1 MCRVVRSLCD
11 RLLAVAD
18 VVNRVR
24 NGESI
29 PYRPALPETTELGKP
44 LVELIKSC
52 WNEAAE
58 QRPVFQNIR
67 ATLRK
72 ITGGE

>member
-1 MCRVVRSLCD
+1 MPSNFNDHLFVGT
-11 RLLAVAD
+11 AD

-29 PYRPALPETTELGKP
+29 PYRPQLPETTELGKP
-44 LVELIKSC
+44 LVDLVKSC

-58 QRPVFQNIR
+58 QRPAFPNIR

>member
-1 MCRVVRSLCD
+1 
-11 RLLAVAD
+11 
-18 VVNRVR
+18 VR

-29 PYRPALPETTELGKP
+29 PYRPVLPETTELGKP

-58 QRPVFQNIR
+58 QRPSFAHIR
-67 ATLRK
+67 GNLRK

>member
-1 MCRVVRSLCD
+1 MLELQCYKPI
-11 RLLAVAD
+11 VAD

-29 PYRPALPETTELGKP
+29 PYRPILPETTELGKP

-52 WNEAAE
+52 WNEAAD
-58 QRPVFQNIR
+58 QRPTFAHIR
-67 ATLRK
+67 GTLRK
-72 ITGGE
+72 LTGGE